1 MRERVR
7 LLWPRRGE
15 MAHRIQ
21 QLSNKQEAVA
31 LWIWEPYIPAQ
42 GLTVLEG
49 PWCVGKTWVALAMAA
64 RVSMERSVLLLT
76 DKADWGC
83 IVRPRLDAMTAN
95 VRNIWCVDTSAVEP
109 IAWRSLG
116 ALIREKQAGIVIV
129 DTVELFAKT
138 LATRAAL
145 ERMGELAAE
154 CDTAFLAV
162 TALPR
167 KTGPAQSI
175 LSLRCDGERRVM
187 THRRSSVGPTGPAQA
202 FTIADGGRME
212 WAK

>member
-1 MRERVR
+1 
-7 LLWPRRGE
+7 

-42 GLTVLEG
+42 GLTVLAG
-49 PWCVGKTWVALAMAA
+49 PWSVGKTFLALAMAA
-64 RVSMERSVLLLT
+64 RVSMEKNVLLLT

-83 IVRPRLDAMTAN
+83 IVRPRLDAMAAN
-95 VRNIWCVDTSAVEP
+95 VNNVYGIDTSPDAMRPGE
-109 IAWRSLG
+109 WLSGKLG

-129 DTVELFAKT
+129 DTVELFANT

-162 TALPR
+162 TGLPR
-167 KTGPAQSI
+167 KTGPAQSV

-187 THRRSSVGPTGPAQA
+187 THRRSSMGPTGPAQA
-202 FTIADGGRME
+202 FNIADDGRME
-212 WAK
+212 WAI

>member
-1 MRERVR
+1 
-7 LLWPRRGE
+7 

-49 PWCVGKTWVALAMAA
+49 PWSVGKTWVALAMAA

-83 IVRPRLDAMTAN
+83 IVRPRLDAMAAN
-95 VRNIWCVDTSAVEP
+95 VKNIWGVDTSPGEP
-109 IAWRSLG
+109 IAWPRLG

-129 DTVELFAKT
+129 DTVEQLCGT
-138 LATRAAL
+138 
-145 ERMGELAAE
+145 MGVSRPAMNIRLNEL
-154 CDTAFLAV
+154 
-162 TALPR
+162 
-167 KTGPAQSI
+167 
-175 LSLRCDGERRVM
+175 RRE
-187 THRRSSVGPTGPAQA
+187 
-202 FTIADGGRME
+202 GRL
-212 WAK
+212 

>member
-1 MRERVR
+1 M
-7 LLWPRRGE
+7 
-15 MAHRIQ
+15 
-21 QLSNKQEAVA
+21 
-31 LWIWEPYIPAQ
+31 WIWEPYIAAR

-49 PWCVGKTWVALAMAA
+49 PWCVGKTFLALAMAA

-83 IVRPRLDAMTAN
+83 IVRPRLDAMAAN
-95 VRNIWCVDTSAVEP
+95 VNNVYGIDTSPDAMRPGE
-109 IAWRSLG
+109 WLNGKLG

-187 THRRSSVGPTGPAQA
+187 THRRSSMGPTGPAQA
-202 FTIADGGRME
+202 FKIADGGRME
-212 WAK
+212 WAV

>member
-1 MRERVR
+1 MGGT
-7 LLWPRRGE
+7 RGFRTHGGIL
-15 MAHRIQ
+15 A
-21 QLSNKQEAVA
+21 EAVA

-83 IVRPRLDAMTAN
+83 IVRPRLDAMAAN
-95 VRNIWCVDTSAVEP
+95 VKNIWGVDTSPGEP
-109 IAWRSLG
+109 IAWPRLG

-187 THRRSSVGPTGPAQA
+187 THRRSSMGPTGPAQA
-202 FTIADGGRME
+202 FKIADGGRME
-212 WAK
+212 WSV

>member
-1 MRERVR
+1 M
-7 LLWPRRGE
+7 
-15 MAHRIQ
+15 
-21 QLSNKQEAVA
+21 
-31 LWIWEPYIPAQ
+31 WIWEPYIPAQ

-49 PWCVGKTWVALAMAA
+49 PWSVGKTFLALAMAA

-83 IVRPRLDAMTAN
+83 IVRPRLDAMAAN
-95 VRNIWCVDTSAVEP
+95 VNNVYGIDTSPDAMRPGE
-109 IAWRSLG
+109 WLNGKLG

-187 THRRSSVGPTGPAQA
+187 THRRSSMGPTGPAQA
-202 FTIADGGRME
+202 FKIADGGRME
-212 WAK
+212 WAV

>member
-1 MRERVR
+1 
-7 LLWPRRGE
+7 

-31 LWIWEPYIPAQ
+31 LWIWEPYIPAR
-42 GLTVLEG
+42 GLTVLAG
-49 PWCVGKTWVALAMAA
+49 PPGVGKTWLALAMAA
-64 RVSMERSVLLLT
+64 RVSMEKNVLLLT

-83 IVRPRLDAMTAN
+83 IVRPRLDAMAAN
-95 VRNIWCVDTSAVEP
+95 VNNVYGIDTSPDAMRPGE
-109 IAWRSLG
+109 WLSGKLG

-129 DTVELFAKT
+129 DTVELFANT

-162 TALPR
+162 TGLPR
-167 KTGPAQSI
+167 KTGPAQSV

-187 THRRSSVGPTGPAQA
+187 THRRSSMGPTGPAQA
-202 FTIADGGRME
+202 FNIADDGRME
-212 WAK
+212 WAI